1 MLSKG
6 RAELPDILTVHLSRN
21 WRDGR
26 NLFQDDQT
34 SGAPSI
40 LRRNDRVRTGTH
52 RGWGAEQK
60 TGWDLLILAGAILV
74 LSLAALVLRFA
85 SHKDDPSDC
94 PSEG

>member
-34 SGAPSI
+34 SGAPSN
-40 LRRNDRVRTGTH
+40 LRRNDRVGTGTH
-52 RGWGAEQK
+52 RDWGSGTQD
-60 TGWDLLILAGAILV
+60 GVDLLILTGAILV

-94 PSEG
+94 PSES